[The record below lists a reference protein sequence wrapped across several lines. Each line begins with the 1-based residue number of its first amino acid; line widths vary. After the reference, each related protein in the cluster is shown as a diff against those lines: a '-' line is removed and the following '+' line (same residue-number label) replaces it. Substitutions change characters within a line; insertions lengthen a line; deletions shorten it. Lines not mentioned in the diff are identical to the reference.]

1 MNNQNNVNKEL
12 YNYVISEAKEMAPT
26 GVKTA
31 MVPTSLLYVDKTYQ
45 RSIKPSRWNK
55 IKDMAENWSP
65 IKCGAV
71 IVVARPN
78 ESRFAV
84 VDGQGRKLAAEM
96 AGVEKVFCFIAED
109 LTKAQEASLFVNQNK
124 NCVPLTPFDKF
135 TAYLAAGDENDPV
148 AKAAHYLKKL
158 CAEYCVAIKAAP
170 APKAVS
176 VLRCLSS
183 AWQIAETNPEQLRW
197 IFEVIKH
204 CGWATAE
211 NAYSEANFLA
221 LRAFHTRHAD
231 HLYAASNSLVNG
243 ILAMKVSPKRFESV
257 ARFRFADRG
266 VSVAVSSLMEMLV
279 EDKGRQMLE

>member
-1 MNNQNNVNKEL
+1 MLDHNINKEL
-12 YNYVISEAKEMAPT
+12 YNYVISEAKEMALT

-31 MVPTSLLYVDKTYQ
+31 MVPTSLLYVDSTYQ
-45 RSIKPSRWNK
+45 RSIKPSRWKK

-71 IVVARPN
+71 IAVARPN
-78 ESRFAV
+78 EFRFAV

-96 AGVEKVFCFIAED
+96 AGVEKVFCFIAEN

-124 NCVPLTPFDKF
+124 NCVPLTPFEKF
-135 TAYLAAGDENDPV
+135 TAYLVAGDENDPA
-148 AKAAHYLKKL
+148 AKAARYLKKL
-158 CAEYCVAIKAAP
+158 CAEYHVEIKASA
-170 APKAVS
+170 APKAIA

-204 CGWATAE
+204 CGWSTAE
-211 NAYSEANFLA
+211 NAYSEANCLA
-221 LRAFHTRHAD
+221 LRAFYTRHAD
-231 HLYAASNSLVNG
+231 RLYEASNALVSG
-243 ILAMKVSPKRFESV
+243 ILAMKISPKRFESV

-279 EDKGRQMLE
+279 EGEGRHLLE